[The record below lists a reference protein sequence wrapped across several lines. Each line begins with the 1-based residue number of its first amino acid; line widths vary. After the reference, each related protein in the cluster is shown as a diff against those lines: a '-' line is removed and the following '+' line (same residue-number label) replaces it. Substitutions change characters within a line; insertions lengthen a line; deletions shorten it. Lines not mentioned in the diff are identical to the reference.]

1 MNHKSIILLCVLFF
15 VLFIFLI
22 PLAFKNIL
30 KEHLEERIDLDL
42 NNVTVSLTKPEAQKL
57 LSRMEKNQ
65 KTDREKALEMELEKL
80 REEMQQI
87 IQMKQIQPPN
97 TLQPT

>member
-1 MNHKSIILLCVLFF
+1 M
-15 VLFIFLI
+15 I